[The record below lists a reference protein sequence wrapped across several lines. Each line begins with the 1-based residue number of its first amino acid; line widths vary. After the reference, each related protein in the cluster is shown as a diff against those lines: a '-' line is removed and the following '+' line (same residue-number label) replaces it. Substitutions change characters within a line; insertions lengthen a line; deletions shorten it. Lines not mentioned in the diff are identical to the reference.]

1 MEADDLFLSG
11 IGREEEITQD
21 CFAML
26 STPNRGFS
34 VYITKEG
41 EAGLIAGPADRKNLS
56 NNWRSLVLQQ
66 KPPSARQV
74 SVSLIFVC
82 FAQCTKHLFSN

>member
-1 MEADDLFLSG
+1 MAGMEADDLFLSG

-26 STPNRGFS
+26 STPNHGFS

-41 EAGLIAGPADRKNLS
+41 EAGLIAGPADRKNLID
-56 NNWRSLVLQQ
+56 N
-66 KPPSARQV
+66 
-74 SVSLIFVC
+74 
-82 FAQCTKHLFSN
+82 